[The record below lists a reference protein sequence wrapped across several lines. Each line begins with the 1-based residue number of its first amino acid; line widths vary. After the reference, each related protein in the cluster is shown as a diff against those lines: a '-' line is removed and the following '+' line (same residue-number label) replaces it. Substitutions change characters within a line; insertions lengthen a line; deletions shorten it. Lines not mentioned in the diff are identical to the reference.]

1 MQSHLPSFACA
12 QALKRSPLRGI
23 LLTHMKIRPIL
34 LLLTAIMLA
43 GTFSA
48 SAQIEKMSNRK
59 LHAETRKAERLAR
72 REARRNKGENAD
84 PHPDMSGYDMRVGAE
99 GRKAVKTDDGRDN
112 YQFNKKGEPMVTDAV
127 LTRKRLKRGK

>member
-1 MQSHLPSFACA
+1 MKSHRLPFAFA
-12 QALKRSPLRGI
+12 QVLKHSPRRR
-23 LLTHMKIRPIL
+23 LLVTHMKIRPIL
-34 LLLTAIMLA
+34 LLLTVIMLG

-59 LHAETRKAERLAR
+59 LHAETRKAERQAR
-72 REARRNKGENAD
+72 REARRNKGENGGD
-84 PHPDMSGYDMRVGAE
+84 HPDMSGYDMRVGAE